1 MANQEDQS
9 HDSIGSQA
17 ERLLEGLPHASTSRT
32 ASPHNKPARVT
43 SQTNSQPQTQ
53 PVDRTSIWPVAGL
66 ALAGGS
72 IITALTMTLALQISS
87 NRQSNRV
94 QVRISQ
100 PSSSLRP
107 DKTLTPAAEE
117 KRQFDTNSSIDTNH
131 SAGQHVVDTPLER
144 RRGRNEPQPQREL
157 ATKGINRDFQSP
169 TSAGAGTWGSA
180 SAYKFGRLPDS
191 TYPDSCAFSQT
202 DSTGQTILSRST
214 LDYWACRDE
223 GGNSSDG
230 YSVAWADGKR
240 TKYRFGPSGDG
251 SVIGTNGTLYRVRW
265 RNALR
270 NGSKVIIIDHQDGA
284 ISWIPGQVD

>member
-43 SQTNSQPQTQ
+43 SQTNSQTQTQ

-94 QVRISQ
+94 QVPISQ
-100 PSSSLRP
+100 PNSAMRP
-107 DKTLTPAAEE
+107 DRPLTPVAEE
-117 KRQFDTNSSIDTNH
+117 KRPFDASSSTDIDH
-131 SAGQHVVDTPLER
+131 SAGPHDRDKPMDRPRGQTEPPPHRVVP
-144 RRGRNEPQPQREL
+144 P
-157 ATKGINRDFQSP
+157 KGINHEFQPAASEG
-169 TSAGAGTWGSA
+169 TGAWGSV

-202 DSTGQTILSRST
+202 DSTGQVIISRSR
-214 LDYWACRDE
+214 LDYWACKDE
-223 GGNSSDG
+223 GGNLSDG
-230 YSVAWADGKR
+230 YSIAWADGKR
-240 TKYRFGPSGDG
+240 TEYRFGPSGDG